1 MTLLLSELKKGQ
13 EASIVS
19 LVQEPGKE
27 DLFRNILD
35 IGLLPGIKVLVL
47 ERYQSQKKIILRAG
61 DVKIAIR
68 EGEAELIRIGDVKD
82 GSL

>member
-1 MTLLLSELKKGQ
+1 MTVLLNKLKKGQ

-19 LVQEPGKE
+19 LIQEPGKE

-61 DVKIAIR
+61 QVEIAIR
-68 EGEAELIRIGDVKD
+68 EGEAELIRIGEVKD

>member
-1 MTLLLSELKKGQ
+1 MTVLLNELKKGQ

-19 LVQEPGKE
+19 LIQEPGKE

-61 DVKIAIR
+61 QVEIAIR
-68 EGEAELIRIGDVKD
+68 EGEAELIRIGEVKD

>member
-35 IGLLPGIKVLVL
+35 IGLLPGIKVLIL
-47 ERYQSQKKIILRAG
+47 ERYESQKKIILKAG

>member
-1 MTLLLSELKKGQ
+1 MTVLLNELKKGQ

-19 LVQEPGKE
+19 LIQEPGKE

-61 DVKIAIR
+61 QVEIAIR

-82 GSL
+82 ESL

>member
-1 MTLLLSELKKGQ
+1 MTVLLNELKKGQ

-19 LVQEPGKE
+19 LIQEPGKE

-47 ERYQSQKKIILRAG
+47 ERYKSQKKIILRAG
-61 DVKIAIR
+61 QVEIAIR

>member
-1 MTLLLSELKKGQ
+1 MTVLLNELKKGQ

-19 LVQEPGKE
+19 LIHEPGKE

-47 ERYQSQKKIILRAG
+47 ERYESQKKIILRAG
-61 DVKIAIR
+61 EVKIAIR

-82 GSL
+82 GTL